1 MVVILILAIIL
12 GTALLT
18 LVFSI
23 PNRLVEPRAAIAL
36 EQIDSTWHA
45 LKAKESG
52 LTLWEWLRYYVDYY
66 TDRIMI
72 TSAVVDNAALTPLQ
86 AAMHVNDYARYWHG
100 YLVFIRPLLLLLD
113 YNGLVLFNAI
123 VFLLVLAFCMYRMAK
138 RLGVLPAL
146 LLLAVLVVTRIVSL
160 VMCMS
165 FSVSFVI
172 AMLLM
177 IAVSYYAAR
186 PKEYLLLPLFFTAG
200 IAIGY
205 FEQLMTPLVALGLPL
220 LLLIAIHLKEDADYS
235 LRKSIPNLILLT
247 VVWGLGYGLFW
258 AAKWVI
264 GSLVLG
270 RNVLT
275 DAFQVASVRVA
286 GGVSQASSPMHAL
299 ALNFGQTFYHHT
311 GLFLAAGA
319 VLVAFGLVFHKP
331 WREWLRALP
340 LCLVSLYPVLWICVL
355 SNHSEIHYYF
365 TFRMVTV
372 LLFGV
377 GLYLLQC
384 IDLRRFR
391 RGIQA
396 PTEQKIEQ

>member
-1 MVVILILAIIL
+1 MVVILLLAILL
-12 GTALLT
+12 GTALLA

-23 PNRLVEPRAAIAL
+23 PNRLIEPKAAVAVEQL
-36 EQIDSTWHA
+36 DNTWHA

-52 LTLWEWLRYYVDYY
+52 LTLREWLRYYVDFY

-72 TSAVVDNAALTPLQ
+72 TSAVVDNASLTPLQ

-100 YLVFIRPLLLLLD
+100 YLVFIRPLLLVLD
-113 YNGLVLFNAI
+113 YNGLVLLNAI
-123 VFLLVLAFCMYRMAK
+123 VFLLLLAFCMVRIAK
-138 RLGVLPAL
+138 RCGALPAL
-146 LLLAVLVVTRIVSL
+146 LLLMALIVTRIVSL
-160 VMCMS
+160 ILCMS
-165 FSVSFVI
+165 FSVSFDI

-177 IAVSYYAAR
+177 IAVSYFAAR
-186 PKEYLLLPLFFTAG
+186 PKEHLLLPLFFTSG

-220 LLLIAIHLKEDADYS
+220 LLYVSIQLKEKSDYS
-235 LRKSIPNLILLT
+235 LRTSAPALLLLSIA
-247 VVWGLGYGLFW
+247 WGMGYGLFW

-275 DAFQVASVRVA
+275 DAIGAASYRIA
-286 GGVSQASSPMHAL
+286 GDVVQPSSPVSAIG
-299 ALNFGQTFYHHT
+299 LNVGQTFYHQT

-319 VLVAFGLVFHKP
+319 VLVAVGLVFHKP

-340 LCLVSLYPVLWICVL
+340 LLLISLYPVLWMCVL
-355 SNHSEIHYYF
+355 SNHSTIHYYF
-365 TFRMVTV
+365 TFRIMTI
-372 LLFGV
+372 LLFGA

-384 IDLRRFR
+384 VDVHKYR
-391 RGIQA
+391 RGTQTHIS
-396 PTEQKIEQ
+396 K

>member
-1 MVVILILAIIL
+1 MVVILILAILL

-23 PNRLVEPRAAIAL
+23 PNRLIEPKAAVAL
-36 EQIDSTWHA
+36 EQLDGTWHA

-52 LTLWEWLRYYVDYY
+52 LTLWEWLRYYVDFY

-72 TSAVVDNAALTPLQ
+72 TSAVVDNASLTPLQ

-100 YLVFIRPLLLLLD
+100 YLVLIRPLLLVLD
-113 YNGLVLFNAI
+113 YNGLVLINAI
-123 VFLLVLAFCMYRMAK
+123 VFLLLLAFCMVRIAK
-138 RLGVLPAL
+138 RCGVLPAL
-146 LLLAVLVVTRIVSL
+146 LLLIVLIVTRIVSL
-160 VMCMS
+160 ILCMS
-165 FSVSFVI
+165 FSVSFDI

-177 IAVSYYAAR
+177 IAVSYYAVR
-186 PKEYLLLPLFFTAG
+186 PKEHLLLPLFFASG

-220 LLLIAIHLKEDADYS
+220 LLYVLIHLKEDADFS
-235 LRKSIPNLILLT
+235 LRKSIPKMIQFSI
-247 VVWGLGYGLFW
+247 VWGIGYGVFW

-275 DAFQVASVRVA
+275 DAIGAASYRIA
-286 GGVSQASSPMHAL
+286 GDVVQAASPVSAL
-299 ALNFGQTFYHHT
+299 GLNFGQTFYHRT

-319 VLVAFGLVFHKP
+319 VLVVFGLVFHKP

-340 LCLVSLYPVLWICVL
+340 LLLISLYPLLWICVL

-365 TFRMVTV
+365 TFRMMTI
-372 LLFGV
+372 LLFGA

-384 IDLRRFR
+384 IDLHRFR

-396 PTEQKIEQ
+396 HDPK